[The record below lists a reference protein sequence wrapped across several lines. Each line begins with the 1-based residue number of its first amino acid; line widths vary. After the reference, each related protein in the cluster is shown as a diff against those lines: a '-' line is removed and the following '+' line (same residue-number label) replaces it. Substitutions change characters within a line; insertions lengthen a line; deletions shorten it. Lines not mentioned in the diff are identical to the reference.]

1 MNDTRIKLAMI
12 GCGLISAAH
21 GIAARRSTYPI
32 SFTCCSSRSVESARS
47 FAAEYG
53 CDKFYVNHR
62 ELLDAEDID
71 GLVIATPPEVHAQII
86 QDCLAAGVK
95 YILCEKPLT
104 LTAAEA
110 KTIAAAAQINEAI
123 VLEGFMYRYHPQI
136 SRLLQMLKDGCLG
149 QVDQL
154 YCAVNML
161 DNSELSGDK
170 LPSNW
175 RRAAGSGGGVMHD
188 FLCYPVDAANLCA
201 GAEPCRAFARTFVSP
216 QYGTIFR
223 IFGLIEYQNGVLAS
237 VIASRMADFS
247 QPLNVSCTHGSISL
261 PAAFNPIGD
270 TVIQVQ
276 RSHGLIATTTE
287 NVQIKVDPAVS
298 ERLLDLPVF
307 TSQLEHFVQIIGSTA
322 KPAITLH
329 ESIRNAAV
337 RDALLESANSGS
349 WECVEKIRPADQ
361 GFMGD

>member
-1 MNDTRIKLAMI
+1 MNNTPIKLAMI

-32 SFTCCSSRSVESARS
+32 SFTCCSSRSIESSRS

-53 CDKFYVNHR
+53 CDKFYDSHR

-71 GLVIATPPEVHAQII
+71 GLVIAAPPEVHAQII
-86 QDCLAAGVK
+86 QDCFAAGVK

-110 KTIAAAAQINEAI
+110 RTIADGARINEAT

-136 SRLLQMLKDGCLG
+136 SKLLQLLKDGSLG
-149 QVDQL
+149 QVDQF
-154 YCAVNML
+154 YSAVNML
-161 DNSELSGDK
+161 DDSEMSGDR
-170 LPSNW
+170 LEWNW
-175 RRAAGSGGGVMHD
+175 RREASAGGGVMHD
-188 FLCYPVDAANLCA
+188 MLCYPIDAANLCA
-201 GAEPCRAFARTFVSP
+201 EAEPCRAFARTFVSP

-223 IFGLIEYQNGVLAS
+223 IFALIEYQNGMLAS
-237 VIASRMADFS
+237 VNASRMADFS

-261 PAAFNPIGD
+261 PVAFNPIGD
-270 TVIQVQ
+270 TVIQIQ

-287 NVQIKVDPAVS
+287 NVRIKVGPPVS
-298 ERLLDLPVF
+298 ERLLDLRVF
-307 TSQLEHFVQIIGSTA
+307 TTQLEHFVHVINGTA
-322 KPAITLH
+322 KPAISLH

-337 RDALLESANSGS
+337 RDALLESADSGS
-349 WECVEKIRPADQ
+349 WKGVEKI
-361 GFMGD
+361 